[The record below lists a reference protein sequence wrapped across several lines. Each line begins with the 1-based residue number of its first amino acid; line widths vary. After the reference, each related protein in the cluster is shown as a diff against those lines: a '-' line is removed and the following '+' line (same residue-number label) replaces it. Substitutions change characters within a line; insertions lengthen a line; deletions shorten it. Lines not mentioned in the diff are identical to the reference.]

1 MKTDGRQLTNET
13 LAHLRKQA
21 VQLHKKSK
29 KILEIADIVGVSRN
43 TVGIWLKK
51 YESDG
56 LRSLQNKKRGRKYG
70 EQRTLTKEQ
79 EREVQKL
86 IQDKTPDQLKMAFAL
101 WNRKAI
107 KELIFRLYSIVMPI
121 RTVGDY
127 LKRWGFTPQRP
138 LKRAYEQ
145 SPAKIQKWLTE
156 KYPTITKRAKLEGAE
171 IHWGDETGMKNDSN
185 YSRGYAPAGQT
196 PILRQNAK
204 RFSMSMIS
212 SVTNQGKV
220 RFMCYDGA
228 MNADIF
234 INFLKRLIKDNNQKI
249 FLIIDNLRVHHS
261 KLVNAW
267 LQEYKDQIELFYLPA
282 YSPERNPD
290 EYLNRDLK
298 VSVANKAP
306 VRNKEQLKKQLIS
319 HMRKIQKLPNRVKS
333 YFKNQYVQYAALC

>member
-1 MKTDGRQLTNET
+1 MKTDGRQLSDET
-13 LAHLRKQA
+13 LAHLRKQV
-21 VQLHKKSK
+21 VQLHKKGI

-51 YESDG
+51 YKAEGAKG
-56 LRSLQNKKRGRKYG
+56 LKAKQRGRKLG
-70 EQRTLTKEQ
+70 EKRTLTKEQ

-107 KELIFRLYSIVMPI
+107 KELIFRLYSIDMPI

-145 SPAKIQKWLTE
+145 NPAKVKNWLTE
-156 KYPTITKRAKLEGAE
+156 EYPTITKRAKLEGAE

-196 PILRQNAK
+196 PVLRQNAK

-228 MNADIF
+228 MNAQIF
-234 INFLKRLIKDNNQKI
+234 ITFLKRLIKDNDQKI

-261 KLVNAW
+261 KLVKEW
-267 LQEYKDQIELFYLPA
+267 LQDHEDQIELFYLPA

-298 VSVANKAP
+298 VSAANKAP
-306 VRNKEQLKKQLIS
+306 VRNKQQLKRQLIS

-333 YFKNQYVQYAALC
+333 YFKNQYVQYAAQC

>member
-1 MKTDGRQLTNET
+1 MKTDGRQLTDET

-21 VQLHKKSK
+21 VQLHKKGK

-51 YESDG
+51 YQAEG
-56 LRSLQNKKRGRKYG
+56 VKALKNKKRGRKYG

-107 KELIFRLYSIVMPI
+107 KELIFRLYSIEMPI

-127 LKRWGFTPQRP
+127 LKRWGFTPRRP

-145 SPAKIQKWLTE
+145 NPAKVKKWLTE
-156 KYPTITKRAKLEGAE
+156 EYPTIAKRAKLEGAE
-171 IHWGDETGMKNDSN
+171 IHWGDETGLKNDSN
-185 YSRGYAPAGQT
+185 YCRGYAPAGQT

-234 INFLKRLIKDNNQKI
+234 INFLKRLIKNNDQKI
-249 FLIIDNLRVHHS
+249 FLTIDNLRVHHA
-261 KLVNAW
+261 KLVTTW
-267 LQEYKDQIELFYLPA
+267 LQEHKDPIELFYLPA

-306 VRNKEQLKKQLIS
+306 VRNKEQLKRQLIS

-333 YFKNQYVQYAALC
+333 YFKNQDVQYAK